1 MKAVSCDLTFNQ
13 ILDVLW
19 IILHKNVPKFTLR
32 LVSLETLESS
42 LELKINVLKA
52 VRSSLLSLQTP
63 CGPSAGGQ
71 LCLQP
76 QLAAPHLLP
85 VCGDLRHPA
94 DPGGCGSLPA
104 FIRPQSG
111 ATRPQS
117 DWEFN
122 GGQSVHPALML
133 QQPHE
138 AETDQELKLPQK
150 ENHQK
155 LSKCFFTIITP
166 SKFFCHVFVFD
177 GAAIFVFSLSL
188 QLRWPPAH
196 ANYIFFFFT
205 QIPINWQHYCAT
217 SFTHQAPGARR
228 TRYPE
233 RKVETK
239 QKVREEKVNSS

>member
-1 MKAVSCDLTFNQ
+1 MKAVSCDLIFNQ

-19 IILHKNVPKFTLR
+19 ITLHKNVPKFTLG

-42 LELKINVLKA
+42 LELKINVLTA

-63 CGPSAGGQ
+63 CGPSASGQ

-85 VCGDLRHPA
+85 VCGDLRRPA

-133 QQPHE
+133 KQPRE
-138 AETDQELKLPQK
+138 AETDQELKLPK
-150 ENHQK
+150 KNHQK
-155 LSKCFFTIITP
+155 LSKCFFFLPSSHPASSSFTCLFLMAWPFLCFRRLFNYGGLLRMQTIY
-166 SKFFCHVFVFD
+166 
-177 GAAIFVFSLSL
+177 L
-188 QLRWPPAH
+188 
-196 ANYIFFFFT
+196 YIFFT

-217 SFTHQAPGARR
+217 SFTHQTPGARR
-228 TRYPE
+228 TNIQNLRW
-233 RKVETK
+233 R
-239 QKVREEKVNSS
+239 QNRR